1 MSSEARGIGS
11 HIVNLTACKEVF
23 LCFFCTILCR
33 FLALCWQGQRFVLKI
48 TAIGLRCVHMLSRL
62 SMGATRAASRVA
74 SVARVPPRVAIGV
87 VASAACG
94 TAAAATCDNS
104 NLHLKYFDARGVVE
118 TTRIMME
125 STYPPHPHPSHPCLP
140 S

>member
-1 MSSEARGIGS
+1 
-11 HIVNLTACKEVF
+11 
-23 LCFFCTILCR
+23 
-33 FLALCWQGQRFVLKI
+33 
-48 TAIGLRCVHMLSRL
+48 MLSRL
-62 SMGATRAASRVA
+62 SMGATRAAS
-74 SVARVPPRVAIGV
+74 RVAIGV

-104 NLHLKYFDARGVVE
+104 KLHLKYFDAKGVVE

-125 STYPPHPHPSHPCLP
+125 RTYPPNPHPSHPCTP